1 MRRVF
6 LRMLA
11 LATVLVLGIIAI
23 AQAQRG
29 TQAESQQPPAAGPS
43 LQAATGE
50 EASAVPRRLAA
61 GPEPNPLRGAG
72 QAEEAPGAPRR
83 LAAKADENPLRVD
96 RGPAPGDVVAAAA
109 ASPEEPKAAPNPIRP
124 PLTPMAQKAAPPAK
138 ERESLDPFARP
149 AGPPAARPGFAGTGA
164 DNDAGPPRGTAI
176 ASDAPAALP
185 PRRGPFEPSKQ
196 TSEPRPLANPPA
208 SGRAAALPRSD
219 RMEEFRPG
227 AAGPAAGDA
236 HRAEPARGGEGTGK
250 PGSRHLEGPQAPQLL
265 LQKTAPAEVQVGKPA
280 TFQIKLRN
288 TGLVAAH
295 NVEIRDEI
303 PKGTRLVGTNPRSS
317 RGVRGELVWSLG
329 TVEPGKEVSVEVQ
342 LMPTDEGEIGSVA
355 TVSFNADATARTVAT
370 RPQLAIK
377 ASAPPKVL
385 IGEELTLSIT
395 VSNPGTGIAQKVVL
409 EEQVPPGLRHPGG
422 SELVYQIGDLKPNES
437 RQVELKLAAAQA
449 GRIVNVLAVRG
460 DANLR
465 AEDRTEIDVLAPRL
479 DLSMDGPKRRYLERE
494 ATYVVSVSN
503 PGTAPARQVELVA
516 QLPPGLKFVNANN
529 AGQYEE
535 ATRTVHW
542 LLEELPSK
550 ETGSVELT
558 AVPVEIGEQTL
569 RVRGSAERGLSV
581 EKEHPIVI
589 DGIAALLFEVVD
601 THDPIEV
608 GGETTYDIRVLNQGS
623 KGAGNVRVTVLVPA
637 ELKPVAA
644 EGPEVRYSIEPGR
657 VVFEPLRTLA
667 PKANTTYRVRV
678 QGLKPGDQRIRVQL
692 LTDEIREPIT
702 KEESTRVYSDE

>member
-1 MRRVF
+1 
-6 LRMLA
+6 
-11 LATVLVLGIIAI
+11 
-23 AQAQRG
+23 
-29 TQAESQQPPAAGPS
+29 
-43 LQAATGE
+43 
-50 EASAVPRRLAA
+50 
-61 GPEPNPLRGAG
+61 
-72 QAEEAPGAPRR
+72 
-83 LAAKADENPLRVD
+83 
-96 RGPAPGDVVAAAA
+96 
-109 ASPEEPKAAPNPIRP
+109 
-124 PLTPMAQKAAPPAK
+124 
-138 ERESLDPFARP
+138 
-149 AGPPAARPGFAGTGA
+149 
-164 DNDAGPPRGTAI
+164 
-176 ASDAPAALP
+176 
-185 PRRGPFEPSKQ
+185 
-196 TSEPRPLANPPA
+196 
-208 SGRAAALPRSD
+208 
-219 RMEEFRPG
+219 MEEFRPG

-236 HRAEPARGGEGTGK
+236 YRAEPARGGEGTGK
-250 PGSRHLEGPQAPQLL
+250 PGGRHLEGPQAPQLI

-280 TFQIKLRN
+280 TFLTKLRN

-295 NVEIRDEI
+295 NVEIRDDI

-329 TVEPGKEVSVEVQ
+329 TLEPGKEISVEMQ

-370 RPQLAIK
+370 KPQLAIK
-377 ASAPPKVL
+377 TSAPPKVL
-385 IGEELTLSIT
+385 IGEEVTLSIT

-409 EEQVPPGLRHPGG
+409 EEQVPAGLRHPGG

-437 RQVELKLAAAQA
+437 RQVELKLTAAQA
-449 GRIVNVLAVRG
+449 GRIVNVLAARG
-460 DANLR
+460 DANLH
-465 AEDRTEIDVLAPRL
+465 ADDRTEIDVLAPRL
-479 DLSMDGPKRRYLERE
+479 ALSMDGPKRRYLERE

-535 ATRTVHW
+535 ATRSVHW

-569 RVRGSAERGLSV
+569 RVRGSAERGLSI

-589 DGIAALLFEVVD
+589 EGIAALLFEVVD
-601 THDPIEV
+601 NHDPIEV

-623 KGAGNVRVTVLVPA
+623 KAASNVRITVLLPA

-644 EGPEVRYSIEPGR
+644 EGPEVRYTIEPGR